1 MKYYYIVVYYNVNKI
16 KDMKT
21 LKTFLIIVGIL
32 IGANAF
38 SQDKIIKNTSDTIF
52 CKITEIGSTEIKYK
66 LPGYPQDLIFGID
79 VEKVRKVIFDNG
91 MEKTFYAEMNN
102 PENYVNNNKQA
113 IKVNF
118 LSPLYGVF
126 SVGYEKSI
134 KPGRS
139 MEFEV
144 GYIYGPSGIDDQG
157 VILRAGYKFMRTP
170 DFYMNRMKYSHILK
184 GSYIK
189 PEIIFNSF
197 NTEVYNYS
205 SSYYHTN
212 RENATSVSFMLTAG
226 KQVVYDNAFLIDWYF
241 GVGYG
246 FSNNDNVYY
255 YYSNTIITDAS
266 LPMSFTA
273 GLKIGIL
280 FK

>member
-1 MKYYYIVVYYNVNKI
+1 
-16 KDMKT
+16 MKT

-32 IGANAF
+32 LGANAF
-38 SQDKIIKNTSDTIF
+38 SQDRIIKNTNDTIF

-79 VEKVRKVIFDNG
+79 VEHVRKIVSDNG
-91 MEKTFYAEMNN
+91 MEKMFYTEMDN

-139 MEFEV
+139 MEFEA
-144 GYIYGPSGIDDQG
+144 GYIYGASGVDDQG
-157 VILRAGYKFMRTP
+157 IILRAGYKFMRTP
-170 DFYMNRMKYSHILK
+170 DFYMSRMKYSHVLK
-184 GSYIK
+184 GGYIK

-205 SSYYHTN
+205 YSSSSYHSK

-246 FSNNDNVYY
+246 FSNNVNVNY
-255 YYSNTIITDAS
+255 YYSNTIITEAA